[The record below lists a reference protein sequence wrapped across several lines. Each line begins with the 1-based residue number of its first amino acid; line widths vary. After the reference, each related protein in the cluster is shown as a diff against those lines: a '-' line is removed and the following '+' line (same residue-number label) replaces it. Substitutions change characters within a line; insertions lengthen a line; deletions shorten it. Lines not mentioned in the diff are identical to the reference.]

1 VTLNRGIHGPVH
13 PFVAIS
19 GTSRPD
25 NYTFHALAV
34 VRDELTKNGASV
46 DHFDARELS
55 LSFPGSPPTDDA
67 RRLKQAIENCSGVVI
82 VTPEYHGSFAAMTK
96 LIIENLG
103 FPSVLAKKPVALLGV
118 AGGRIGAIK
127 SLEQLRAVCAH
138 TGAVVIPGSVSV
150 AGVRAAFNAEGACLD
165 QDVETSLRGLATGL
179 MDFVKDF
186 VCPKYAL
193 EAMIRG
199 ETKPWIA
206 SL

>member
-1 VTLNRGIHGPVH
+1 MTGLAGP
-13 PFVAIS
+13 
-19 GTSRPD
+19 TCRP
-25 NYTFHALAV
+25 
-34 VRDELTKNGASV
+34 ASPEWRRRHCG
-46 DHFDARELS
+46 DCSS
-55 LSFPGSPPTDDA
+55 LSTCKPTDDLEQLHH
-67 RRLKQAIENCSGVVI
+67 RPRVPFAIREQ
-82 VTPEYHGSFAAMTK
+82 
-96 LIIENLG
+96 
-103 FPSVLAKKPVALLGV
+103 VLAKKPVALLGV